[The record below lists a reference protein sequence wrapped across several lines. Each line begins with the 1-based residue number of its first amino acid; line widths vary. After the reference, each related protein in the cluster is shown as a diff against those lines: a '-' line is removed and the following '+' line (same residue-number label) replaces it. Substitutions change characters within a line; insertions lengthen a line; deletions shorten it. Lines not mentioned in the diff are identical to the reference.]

1 MFDYREHAPPPSLTP
16 WVRCCWT
23 LTGPASPEAE
33 PQPVVPDGC
42 MELVFNLADPFKR
55 KVSGEAEGFHTQ
67 PHEMVVGQLAQP
79 VVIAPTGVV
88 NLVGVRLHPWGAS
101 HFLGIPAAELRGQ
114 LLPLGDVRRD
124 FARLSEQM
132 ASAGDP
138 NVRVATLA
146 ASLAKP
152 GGRLTP
158 PEPAL
163 RAAVA
168 MLLEGGPL
176 PSLRSVATRLG
187 RSVRWVQ
194 RGFEQTVGLSP
205 KMLAR
210 IARVQRAIGV
220 AARAPALSWAAVAA
234 EAGYFDHS
242 HLVRDFK
249 ILVGC
254 TPSEFDPRPGS
265 LTDVFLDS

>member
-1 MFDYREHAPPPSLTP
+1 LFDYREHAPPPSLTP
-16 WVRCCWT
+16 WVRCLWT
-23 LTGPASPEAE
+23 LTGLASAEVE

-55 KVSGEAEGFHTQ
+55 KVSGDAGGFHTQ

-79 VVIAPTGVV
+79 VVIAPTGAV
-88 NLVGVRLHPWGAS
+88 NLVGIRLHPWGAS
-101 HFLGIPAAELRGQ
+101 GFLGVPAAELRGE
-114 LLPLGDVRRD
+114 LLPLDDVRRE
-124 FARLSEQM
+124 FARLSERV
-132 ASAGDP
+132 ASAGDSS
-138 NVRVATLA
+138 VRVATLA
-146 ASLAKP
+146 AALESS

-176 PSLRSVATRLG
+176 PSLRGVASRLG

-194 RGFEQTVGLSP
+194 RGFEHTVGLNP

-220 AARAPALSWAAVAA
+220 ATRAHSLSWAAVAA

-249 ILVGC
+249 MLVGC

>member
-1 MFDYREHAPPPSLTP
+1 
-16 WVRCCWT
+16 
-23 LTGPASPEAE
+23 
-33 PQPVVPDGC
+33 
-42 MELVFNLADPFKR
+42 MEVVFNLADPIKR
-55 KVSGEAEGFHTQ
+55 KVAGEGRGFHIQ
-67 PHEMVVGQLAQP
+67 PHEMVVGQLGEP
-79 VVIAPTGVV
+79 VVIAPTGAVD
-88 NLVGVRLHPWGAS
+88 LVGVRLLPWGAS
-101 HFLGIPAAELRGQ
+101 AFLGVPAAELRDA
-114 LLPLGDVRRD
+114 LLPLGEVRVD
-124 FARLSEQM
+124 LARVSERM
-132 ASAGDP
+132 ASVDHASA
-138 NVRVATLA
+138 RVAILGSA
-146 ASLAKP
+146 LEARS
-152 GGRLTP
+152 GRCRP

-176 PSLRSVATRLG
+176 PSLRSVAARLG
-187 RSVRWVQ
+187 RSTRWVQ
-194 RGFEQTVGLSP
+194 RGFEQTVGLNP

-220 AARAPALSWAAVAA
+220 ATRAPSLSWAAVAA

-265 LTDVFLDS
+265 LTDVFLSS